1 MAQRL
6 KLLVWS
12 ALSFVK
18 WGMVAPLAVILGR
31 LRRRRQ
37 VVRVWPAGAVSL
49 GPRVVL
55 FIHFDKRGDLRQ
67 QLLGYI
73 RAFRESGRDVVFVTN
88 SGRLQPEVEA
98 SLRELCAA
106 VIIRRNVGYDF
117 GAWADALLALGLPR
131 AETEELILANDSVFG
146 PLVPLGDALR
156 RLDYA
161 KADVWG
167 LTESWQLHYHLQS
180 YFLAFGPQ
188 ALRNPGFLRFWCAVR
203 PVPMKSYVVKYYE
216 VGVTQA
222 MVKAGLRCAALWTY
236 EALTGMVD
244 REELTHLLAEEET
257 SLGKADPVQMMRK
270 VQALRIRDCA
280 ARRVPMNPT
289 SDLWRQLLLSGFPFI
304 KRELLRDNPSEVQD
318 VGDWDEVVREA
329 LGADPELIRQDLRL
343 MLKGKAP

>member
-1 MAQRL
+1 MPQRL
-6 KLLVWS
+6 KLFVWDV
-12 ALSFVK
+12 LSFVK
-18 WGMVAPLAVILGR
+18 WRMLAPLAVVVGW

-55 FIHFDKRGDLRQ
+55 FMHFDKRGDVRRQ
-67 QLLGYI
+67 LFGYI
-73 RAFRESGRDVVFVTN
+73 RAFREHGRDVVFVTN
-88 SGRLQPEVEA
+88 SGRLQPQAEA

-106 VIIRRNVGYDF
+106 VIIRRNIGYDF
-117 GAWADALLALGLPR
+117 GAWADTLRTLGLPR
-131 AETEELILANDSVFG
+131 ADTEEVILANDSVFG
-146 PLVPLGDALR
+146 PLAPLGDALR

-167 LTESWQLHYHLQS
+167 LTESWQLRYHLQS

-188 ALRNPGFLRFWCAVR
+188 ALRNSGFFKFWRSVR
-203 PVPMKSYVVKYYE
+203 PVPMKSYVVKHYE

-222 MVKAGLRCAALWTY
+222 MVQAGLRCAALWTY

-244 REELTHLLAEEET
+244 RETLAHFLAEEET
-257 SLGKADPVQMMRK
+257 PLGKADPVQMMRK
-270 VQALRIRDCA
+270 VQALRIRDFV

-304 KRELLRDNPSEVQD
+304 KRELLRDNPSDVQD
-318 VGDWDEVVREA
+318 VGDWGEVVREA
-329 LGADPELIRQDLRL
+329 LGVDPELIRQDLRL